1 MAGLGDLDVLA
12 AHGLPQR
19 AGSPIDLRPRQTG
32 TIPLVERAESPR
44 RRRWGRILGLGLGAL
59 LGVMVVRG
67 ACNRPEPFDPGPAPA
82 VPEVDAAAAAE
93 RLARA
98 VRIAS
103 VSPGERQRASEAS
116 EPEAAAAYLPE
127 RVAAMQALHRQLATD
142 FPRVHE
148 ALRHETISELSLLYH
163 WPGTDPSAE
172 PILLTAHLDVVP
184 VEPGT
189 EGDWTRPPFSGAIE
203 DGVVWGRGTLDDKT
217 GVVGLLQAAELL
229 LEQGFAPRRTIVL
242 ALGHD
247 EEIGGR
253 LGATAIAAALQARG
267 ERFAFVLDEGGT
279 IISEAIPGLE
289 REAALVGVAE
299 KGYANVVLTLRA
311 EGGHASMPPPT
322 GALGRLAAAV
332 TAVQEGPMPVRLG
345 GATRMM
351 LDGMAPHMSMPMRTA
366 LSNLW
371 LLSPV
376 IERVLAS
383 QPASNATVRTTLAPT
398 MMNAGVAPNVLAASG
413 EVVINARILPGDTID
428 GVLAHVREVI
438 DDPEIEVRCDECW
451 EPSAI
456 SSVDDEGF
464 AVVRHA
470 IAHVFPEAIV
480 VPYLTV
486 GATDARHYAGVAR
499 QAYRFLPIRMRAKDR
514 TRMHGTDEQT
524 TVEGF
529 AEAVRFYMT
538 VMTLA
543 AG

>member
-1 MAGLGDLDVLA
+1 MGLVG
-12 AHGLPQR
+12 
-19 AGSPIDLRPRQTG
+19 
-32 TIPLVERAESPR
+32 
-44 RRRWGRILGLGLGAL
+44 L

-103 VSPGERQRASEAS
+103 ISPSARPHASEA
-116 EPEAAAAYLPE
+116 PDPAAAPAELPE
-127 RVAAMQALHRQLATD
+127 RVAAMQALHRQLAAD

-148 ALRHETISELSLLYH
+148 TLRHETISELSLLYH

-189 EGDWTRPPFSGAIE
+189 EDDWTRPPFSGAIE
-203 DGVVWGRGTLDDKT
+203 DGVIWGRGTLDDKT
-217 GVVGLLQAAELL
+217 GVVGLLQAVELL
-229 LEQGFAPRRTIVL
+229 LAQGFAPRRTIVL

-247 EEIGGR
+247 EEIGGTH
-253 LGATAIAAALQARG
+253 GAKAIVDALQARG
-267 ERFAFVLDEGGT
+267 ERFAFVLDEGGA
-279 IISEAIPGLE
+279 IVSEAIPGLE
-289 REAALVGVAE
+289 REAALVCVAE
-299 KGYANVVLTLRA
+299 KGFANVVLTVRD

-322 GALGRLAAAV
+322 GAIGRLAAAV
-332 TAVQEGPMPVRLG
+332 AALEAEPMPARLG

-351 LDGMAPHMSMPMRTA
+351 LDAMAPHMTFPMRTA

-376 IERVLAS
+376 IERVLAL

-398 MMNAGVAPNVLAASG
+398 MIHGGVAPNVLAANG
-413 EVVINARILPGDTID
+413 EVVVNSRILPGDTID
-428 GVLAHVREVI
+428 DVLAHVRDVI
-438 DDPEIEVRCDECW
+438 DDPGIELRCDDCR
-451 EPSAI
+451 EPSAV

-464 AVVRHA
+464 TVVRRA

-480 VPYLTV
+480 VPCLTV
-486 GATDARHYAGVAR
+486 GGTDARHYGGVSR
-499 QAYRFLPIRMRAKDR
+499 QAYRFLPIRMRAADR
-514 TRMHGTDEQT
+514 SRLHGTDEQT

-529 AEAVRFYMT
+529 ADAVRFYMT

>member
-1 MAGLGDLDVLA
+1 
-12 AHGLPQR
+12 
-19 AGSPIDLRPRQTG
+19 
-32 TIPLVERAESPR
+32 
-44 RRRWGRILGLGLGAL
+44 
-59 LGVMVVRG
+59 MVVRG
-67 ACNRPEPFDPGPAPA
+67 ACNAPAPFDPGPAPA
-82 VPEVDAAAAAE
+82 VPAVDAAAAAE

-103 VSPGERQRASEAS
+103 VSPPAAGPDRA
-116 EPEAAAAYLPE
+116 E
-127 RVAAMQALHRQLATD
+127 RVVAMQALHRHLEAD
-142 FPRVHE
+142 FPRVHQ
-148 ALRHETISELSLLYH
+148 ALARKTVSELSLVYR

-189 EGDWTRPPFSGAIE
+189 EGDWTRPPFAGAIE

-217 GVVGLLQAAELL
+217 GVVGILQATELL
-229 LEQGFAPRRTIVL
+229 LAQGFAPRRTIVL
-242 ALGHD
+242 AFGHD

-253 LGATAIAAALQARG
+253 HGARAIAAELEAAG
-267 ERFAFVLDEGGT
+267 EDFAFVLDEGGT
-279 IISEAIPGLE
+279 IVSEAIPGLE
-289 REAALVGVAE
+289 REAALIGVAE
-299 KGYANVVLTLRA
+299 KGFANVVLTLHD

-322 GALGRLAAAV
+322 GAIGRLAAAV
-332 TAVQEGPMPVRLG
+332 TALEANPMPARLG

-351 LDGMAPHMSMPMRTA
+351 LDGMAPHMTLPMRTA

-371 LLSPV
+371 LLEPV

-398 MMNAGVAPNVLAASG
+398 MIHGGIAPNVLAASA
-413 EVVINARILPGDTID
+413 EVTVNARILPGDTID
-428 GVLAHVREVI
+428 DVLAHVREVI
-438 DDPEIEVRCDECW
+438 DDPDIKVSCREDCW
-451 EPSAI
+451 APSQV
-456 SSVDDEGF
+456 SSTDDEGY
-464 AVVRHA
+464 AVVRRA

-514 TRMHGTDEQT
+514 TRIHGTDEQT

-529 AEAVRFYMT
+529 ADAVRFYMT

>member
-1 MAGLGDLDVLA
+1 ML
-12 AHGLPQR
+12 
-19 AGSPIDLRPRQTG
+19 
-32 TIPLVERAESPR
+32 LVERAASPR
-44 RRRWGRILGLGLGAL
+44 KRRWGRILGLGLAGL
-59 LGVMVVRG
+59 LAVMVARG
-67 ACNRPEPFDPGPAPA
+67 ACNGPEPFDPGPAPA
-82 VPEVDAAAAAE
+82 LPEVDQDAAAE
-93 RLARA
+93 RLARS
-98 VRIAS
+98 VRI
-103 VSPGERQRASEAS
+103 VSISPRPPKDAVAGPAEGPVPRVVPAQA
-116 EPEAAAAYLPE
+116 EPFY
-127 RVAAMQALHRQLATD
+127 ALHRQLEAD
-142 FPRVHE
+142 FPRVHQ
-148 ALRHETISELSLLYH
+148 ALQRETISELSLLYH

-203 DGVVWGRGTLDDKT
+203 DGVIWGRGTLDDKS

-229 LEQGFAPRRTIVL
+229 LEAGFAPRRGIVL
-242 ALGHD
+242 AFGHD
-247 EEIGGR
+247 EEVSGPD
-253 LGATAIAAALQARG
+253 GAETIAATLDARG
-267 ERFAFVLDEGGT
+267 ERFAFVLDEGGM

-289 REAALVGVAE
+289 REAALIGIAE

-311 EGGHASMPPPT
+311 EGGHASMPPT
-322 GALGRLAAAV
+322 HGTIGRLAAAV
-332 TAVQEGPMPVRLG
+332 AAIEAEPMPARLG

-351 LDGMAPHMSMPMRTA
+351 LDGMAPHMGLPMRTA

-398 MMNAGVAPNVLAASG
+398 IISGGVAANVLASSG
-413 EVVINARILPGDTID
+413 EAVINARLLPGDTID
-428 GVLAHVREVI
+428 DVLAHVREVI
-438 DDPEIEVRCDECW
+438 DDPDIEVRCEDCR

-456 SSVDDEGF
+456 SSVDDESFG
-464 AVVRHA
+464 VLRRA
-470 IAHVFPEAIV
+470 IAHVFPDVIT

-486 GATDARHYAGVAR
+486 GGTDARHYGRVAR

-514 TRMHGTDEQT
+514 VRVHGTDEQT

-529 AEAVRFYMT
+529 AAAVRFYME